1 MVLEEFWAESLTAE
15 IRNLFPQRTSTL
27 IGQNEQVNGHRTEES
42 DCVAQLTAPLSS
54 RFCVQ
59 LVQTLDDVPVTNF
72 TVTKVTL
79 ETGAPEG
86 QRDRCCV

>member
-1 MVLEEFWAESLTAE
+1 MGT
-15 IRNLFPQRTSTL
+15 
-27 IGQNEQVNGHRTEES
+27 EQS
-42 DCVAQLTAPLSS
+42 DGVAQLTAPLAS

-59 LVQTLDDVPVTNF
+59 TVQTLDDVPITHF

-86 QRDRCCV
+86 QRDRSSGLIHVKNICVQ